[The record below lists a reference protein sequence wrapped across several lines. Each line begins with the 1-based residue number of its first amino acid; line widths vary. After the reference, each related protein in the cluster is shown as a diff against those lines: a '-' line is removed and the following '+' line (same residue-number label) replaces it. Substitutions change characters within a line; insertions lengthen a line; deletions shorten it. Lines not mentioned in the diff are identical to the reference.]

1 MRRLLLPL
9 LGLLVLN
16 GCQEITPPVIR
27 QLPGF
32 AQSEQEAKAW
42 AMQRIRL
49 GDLHLQAGYYDLAY
63 ENYWVAF
70 RRWNQD
76 FTPGSNADIIRL
88 MQAMRPLPSQQLT
101 APGLQHSTISR
112 IALSLELQQKYR
124 LLANNFEYFASED
137 QADSRDN
144 AVLYLIA
151 AGYFYHQGGLD
162 KYALP
167 PLKKAISIDPSN
179 LEAYQN
185 LAEVSA
191 VLEQYDSA
199 LSYWRMVRVIA
210 ARLDPGGAQEGAV
223 RAYYLAEADRRIAE
237 LEAKL
242 AAAPTASA
250 R

>member
-32 AQSEQEAKAW
+32 AQSEQEAKDW

-88 MQAMRPLPSQQLT
+88 MQAMRPLPSQQFT

-151 AGYFYHQGGLD
+151 AGFFYHQGGLD

-199 LSYWRMVRVIA
+199 LSYWRMVRVIS

-223 RAYYLAEADRRIAE
+223 RAYYQAEADRRIAE

-242 AAAPTASA
+242 VAAPTATA